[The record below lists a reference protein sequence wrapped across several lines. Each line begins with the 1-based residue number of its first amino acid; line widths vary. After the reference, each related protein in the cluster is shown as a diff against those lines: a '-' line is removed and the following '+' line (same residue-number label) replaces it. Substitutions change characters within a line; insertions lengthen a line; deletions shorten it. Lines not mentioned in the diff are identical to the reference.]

1 MVSVYVP
8 SGKVIL
14 SMLFNIAGI
23 AFTTT
28 DYKSFTFF
36 AFALGFGF
44 GIKVLLQWFIPL
56 FSKVSENGWV
66 KILLSIISAIFL
78 STLYA
83 VSNQVINE
91 LYKVEP
97 ETLSNTRIFVGL
109 LISPGV
115 AFVFIFFILI
125 ILALYELLFSKRDR
139 FREGGSFSL
148 NNWFVWYWFFSLMAI
163 SSWYFIKKIPIHYQ
177 SSIERYIPVFTYYLD
192 AFEYHNCPN
201 AVDGKLHALK
211 KNKALVLTEESNGYT
226 FRVVEC
232 T

>member
-8 SGKVIL
+8 SVKVIL
-14 SMLFNIAGI
+14 SMLFGIAGI
-23 AFTTT
+23 VFTTT
-28 DYKSFTFF
+28 EYNSFTLL

-44 GIKVLLQWFIPL
+44 GIKHLLQWFIPL
-56 FSKVSENGWV
+56 FSKISENGWV

-78 STLYA
+78 SVLYA

-91 LYKVEP
+91 LYRVDP

-115 AFVFIFFILI
+115 AFVFLFFILV

-139 FREGGSFSL
+139 FREGRSFSL
-148 NNWFVWYWFFSLMAI
+148 NTSFVWYWFFSLMAI
-163 SSWYFIKKIPIHYQ
+163 SSWYFIKTIPTHYQ
-177 SSIERYIPVFTYYLD
+177 NTIERYIPVFTYYLD
-192 AFEYHNCPN
+192 AFEFYNCPN
-201 AVDGKLHALK
+201 AGEGKLHALK
-211 KNKALVLTEESNGYT
+211 KNKALILTKEGDGYT